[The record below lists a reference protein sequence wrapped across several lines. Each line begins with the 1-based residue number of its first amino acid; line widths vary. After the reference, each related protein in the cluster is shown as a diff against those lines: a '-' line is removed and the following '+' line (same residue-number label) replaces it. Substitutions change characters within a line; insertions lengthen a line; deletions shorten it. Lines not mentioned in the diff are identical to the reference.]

1 MPDLGTPYSKRG
13 FPTNNHPVEGKSI
26 SAIVS
31 EREQQ
36 LDTVLRDVSALET
49 VMVGIKNLHQSLIE
63 QKHKIIQSKL
73 LHAGFMS
80 VAGRLPTEILSQ
92 IFHYSLPEHEYLSPA
107 LKQAPMVLTSICRR
121 WREVAVALGSQPS
134 VYLRRHLIQPYINQ
148 IRSLLVFFSR
158 GERRPEVVF
167 GDLPALQ
174 ELTISG
180 LDPYSP
186 AFVRSISFLPS
197 TMRGLNVM
205 NMRPHFDLEL
215 IDSCRL
221 MWADLTNIE
230 IAISEPNA
238 VLLLLQLCL
247 NLSSFTLHVDFHHA
261 HNLEPLTHTG
271 VQTLRIAGAYSA
283 TGILSDL
290 FNALSLPNLR
300 VLEALSDHHTLPLV
314 AFLARSK
321 CSLESFILGGRVRMT
336 DAERAEYV
344 ALIPSI
350 DIVEDDHG
358 HRSYKD
364 VVVTR
369 FSE

>member
-1 MPDLGTPYSKRG
+1 MPDLGTPYSKTG

-49 VMVGIKNLHQSLIE
+49 VMVGIKNLHQSLVE

-73 LHAGFMS
+73 LHIGFVS

-92 IFHYSLPEHEYLSPA
+92 IFYYSLPEHEYLSPA
-107 LKQAPMVLTSICRR
+107 LKQAPMLLTSICRR
-121 WREVAVALGSQPS
+121 WREVAVGMPSLWCRLYVAENLQRAAFCYNSWLQRSRGHPLSLALGSQPS

-186 AFVRSISFLPS
+186 AFVRSISFLPPS
-197 TMRGLNVM
+197 MRSLNVM

-221 MWADLTNIE
+221 MWANLTNVE
-230 IAISEPNA
+230 IAIRNRMR
-238 VLLLLQLCL
+238 
-247 NLSSFTLHVDFHHA
+247 SSSCSSHVPTSPRSRSTSISITRITWSHSRTPESRPYASLVHIAPQAFC
-261 HNLEPLTHTG
+261 
-271 VQTLRIAGAYSA
+271 QTCSMLYRCPICAFSRPSA
-283 TGILSDL
+283 ITIHCRWRRFWHDQS
-290 FNALSLPNLR
+290 APWR
-300 VLEALSDHHTLPLV
+300 V
-314 AFLARSK
+314 
-321 CSLESFILGGRVRMT
+321 
-336 DAERAEYV
+336 
-344 ALIPSI
+344 
-350 DIVEDDHG
+350 
-358 HRSYKD
+358 
-364 VVVTR
+364 
-369 FSE
+369 